1 MRKILVT
8 GASGH
13 LGLNL
18 ALLASGQGYK
28 VTGWSH
34 SKGLKNTPFESETVD
49 LTDLSALPGH
59 LTALEPELIIH
70 CAAIAN
76 IDIAEKQ
83 PELTHRMNAEVPGV
97 MARLAKNMGAKM
109 IHIST
114 DAVFDGT
121 KGNYKEDDPVNPLN
135 AYALSKLH
143 GEHAVAEANP
153 DVAIARVVFYGWTM
167 NGNRSLAEFFYNNLS
182 AGKTVNGFT
191 DMLFNPMY
199 VRDLAQTLLEMA
211 EANLTG
217 MWHTFGNDTL
227 SKYDFGVAMARV
239 FGLDEGLIKPVLAGE
254 LMRDAQRSIKLS
266 TNSDKLAAALGHQ
279 LPGLMGGLA
288 ALKRDFDQGWRE
300 QLAAYQA

>member
-1 MRKILVT
+1 M
-8 GASGH
+8 
-13 LGLNL
+13 
-18 ALLASGQGYK
+18 
-28 VTGWSH
+28 
-34 SKGLKNTPFESETVD
+34 NTEE
-49 LTDLSALPGH
+49 
-59 LTALEPELIIH
+59 I
-70 CAAIAN
+70 
-76 IDIAEKQ
+76 
-83 PELTHRMNAEVPGV
+83 GV
-97 MARLAKNMGAKM
+97 IARLAKNMGAKM

-121 KGNYKEDDPVNPLN
+121 KGNYKKDDPVNPLN
-135 AYALSKLH
+135 AYAVSKLR
-143 GEHAVAEANP
+143 GEHAVSEANP
-153 DVAIARVVFYGWTM
+153 DAAIARVVFFGWTM

-211 EANLTG
+211 EANLSG
-217 MWHTFGNDTL
+217 IWHTFGNDTL
-227 SKYDFGVAMARV
+227 SKYDFGIAMARV
-239 FGLDEGLIKPVLAGE
+239 FGLDERLIKPVLAGE

-279 LPGLMGGLA
+279 LPGLTSGLA